1 MHLIIQYTK
10 SKSNTKKIVGDVAKN
25 RKQGGGKIQ
34 D

>member
-10 SKSNTKKIVGDVAKN
+10 NESNTKKIVGEVSEN
-25 RKQGGGKIQ
+25 RKQGSKKIQ